1 VGILL
6 TTATKL
12 GEQAVIVEATL
23 LTTAT
28 KLGEQAALAA
38 NVRDARQLNPKQHRV
53 AALNI

>member
-1 VGILL
+1 LL

-12 GEQAVIVEATL
+12 AEQAVIVEATL

-28 KLGEQAALAA
+28 KLAEQAALAA